1 MFNYFISSA
10 LLGAILCVSY
20 GNMGESD
27 AVDKKNGSIGSVL
40 SEVINQQR
48 LKHSNLSVPPSAL
61 QEERHRFVLGRQLK
75 SQKYKKPETS
85 EVKEAKK
92 EGPKVRRLSE
102 DDIKTVQKV
111 PLPKLEKVTERELI
125 KFDWTMMA
133 PVKAAVT
140 KKFGEGDEKLSRGIV
155 FDVYNNQTVHAPVDG
170 EVIFAGPL
178 KGFGY
183 VVMIEKDMM
192 NIVLVAGISYLEV
205 KQGVRVYRGQ
215 KIGAMI
221 KDSWVYLEFRNE
233 GVSIDPQQVLV
244 SG

>member
-1 MFNYFISSA
+1 M
-10 LLGAILCVSY
+10 GAVLCNSY
-20 GNMGESD
+20 GGIGESE
-27 AVDKKNGSIGSVL
+27 AVDRKHDSIGGLL

-48 LKHSNLSVPPSAL
+48 LRHSNLSVPPSAL

-75 SQKYKKPETS
+75 AQKHKKSETS
-85 EVKEAKK
+85 EIKEAKK

-102 DDIKTVQKV
+102 DDIKAVQKV

-133 PVKAAVT
+133 PVKAAVS
-140 KKFGEGDEKLSRGIV
+140 KKFGEGEEKLSRGIV
-155 FDVYNNQTVHAPVDG
+155 FNIYNSQTVHAPVDG

-192 NIVLVAGISYLEV
+192 NIVLVAGISYLDV
-205 KQGVRVYRGQ
+205 KQGMRVYRGQ